1 LNPHLVDTNSDYNSD
16 KSNGSGEG
24 TYMAKKR
31 TGIAGSA
38 EQKDV
43 NMQPVNEEGNGAVS
57 GLDFGME
64 NQL

>member
-1 LNPHLVDTNSDYNSD
+1 
-16 KSNGSGEG
+16 
-24 TYMAKKR
+24 MAKKR

>member
-1 LNPHLVDTNSDYNSD
+1 
-16 KSNGSGEG
+16 
-24 TYMAKKR
+24 MQKKR
-31 TGIAGSA
+31 TGSVGSN

-64 NQL
+64 N

>member
-1 LNPHLVDTNSDYNSD
+1 MNPHLVDTNSDYNSD
-16 KSNGSGEG
+16 KSTGSGEG
-24 TYMAKKR
+24 NYMQKKR
-31 TGIAGSA
+31 TGSAGSN

-64 NQL
+64 N